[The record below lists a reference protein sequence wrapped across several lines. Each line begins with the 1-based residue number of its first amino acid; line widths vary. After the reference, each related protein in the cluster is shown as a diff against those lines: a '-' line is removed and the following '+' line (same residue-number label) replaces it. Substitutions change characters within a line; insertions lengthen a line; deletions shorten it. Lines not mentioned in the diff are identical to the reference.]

1 VLFGQ
6 PSTISQPSGAVKSVD
21 QGRLGFVQSN
31 WTSAGATSAS
41 ILCGSVHKTNVKENR
56 GDSYAGERACHLMMM
71 MMVVMVVVVIV
82 IGIVMV
88 MVIND

>member
-1 VLFGQ
+1 MVLLNRLTKADLA
-6 PSTISQPSGAVKSVD
+6 SYSRT
-21 QGRLGFVQSN
+21 GRLPVQHRPPFCV
-31 WTSAGATSAS
+31 AV
-41 ILCGSVHKTNVKENR
+41 CVHKTNVKENR

>member
-21 QGRLGFVQSN
+21 LGGLGFVQSN
-31 WTSAGATSAS
+31 WTSASATSAS
-41 ILCGSVHKTNVKENR
+41 ILCGSVRKTNVTENR

-71 MMVVMVVVVIV
+71 MVMMMIH
-82 IGIVMV
+82 
-88 MVIND
+88 D